1 MWDELATR
9 ERTTVSNVHWETP
22 TMAELFF
29 KQGQPER
36 AVAIY
41 RHVVREQPDDDAAR
55 ARLAELE
62 QLTQTKEGPSMGF
75 RDHIQRVV
83 DHIPGAVAC
92 SIMGF
97 DGIAID
103 SYEVGGAEIDIQTLF
118 TEYASVAHQVR
129 RAFAEPSSLVG
140 TLSEMVFTSDNFT
153 TVVRTITEEYFVAA
167 VMKPSAL
174 MGKARYLLRVA
185 APKIASELSI

>member
-1 MWDELATR
+1 
-9 ERTTVSNVHWETP
+9 
-22 TMAELFF
+22 MAELFLQ
-29 KQGQPER
+29 QGQPER

-41 RHVVREQPDDDAAR
+41 RHVVRERPDDAQAQ

-62 QLTQTKEGPSMGF
+62 QLTQKNKGEASMGF

-83 DHIPGAVAC
+83 DQVPGAVAC
-92 SIMGF
+92 AIMGF

-103 SYEVGGAEIDIQTLF
+103 SYDVGGAEVDIQVLF
-118 TEYASVAHQVR
+118 TEYASIAHQVR
-129 RAFAEPSSLVG
+129 RAFEEPSSSVG
-140 TLSEMVFTSDNFT
+140 ALSELVLGSGKFT
-153 TVVRTITEEYFVAA
+153 TIVRPITTEYFVAA

-174 MGKARYLLRVA
+174 MGKARYLLRVT